1 LISEE
6 EYNNPNDEMYGN
18 PGKAINVRYDGYTG
32 ENESYEEYY
41 ENSLSNIEE
50 TMNMGA
56 IALYSLEND
65 VIETSV
71 ANSTRQKMMSFINI
85 FWFIAPLAIFF
96 ASGMVAKEFS
106 TKTINLLLIRPVK
119 RWKILLSKYICLFML
134 VLGMIVASL
143 GVYLIGSGI
152 SMGFSDL
159 SQPHLYIE
167 DGTVHAVNFVVW
179 LTGRILFASLP
190 VFCLITITF
199 MLSSVTKGSA
209 VSLIIGVLTL
219 FSSIFVLFFY
229 GYFENTDMLTYLPF
243 SYFSM
248 WSYVFD
254 DVVFLEG
261 SAGSI
266 FSYINDA
273 DILYGIIIL
282 AGITALS
289 LAAAFTD
296 FNKKDIK

>member
-1 LISEE
+1 
-6 EYNNPNDEMYGN
+6 
-18 PGKAINVRYDGYTG
+18 
-32 ENESYEEYY
+32 
-41 ENSLSNIEE
+41 
-50 TMNMGA
+50 
-56 IALYSLEND
+56 
-65 VIETSV
+65 
-71 ANSTRQKMMSFINI
+71 
-85 FWFIAPLAIFF
+85 
-96 ASGMVAKEFS
+96 
-106 TKTINLLLIRPVK
+106 
-119 RWKILLSKYICLFML
+119 ML